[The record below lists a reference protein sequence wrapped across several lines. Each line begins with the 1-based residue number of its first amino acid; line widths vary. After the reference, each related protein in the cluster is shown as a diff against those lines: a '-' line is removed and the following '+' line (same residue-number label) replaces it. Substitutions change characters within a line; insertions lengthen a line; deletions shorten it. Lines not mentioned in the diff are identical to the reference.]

1 MVLDVLRVAA
11 RGAVHLKTSLQLL
24 ASATTRTSRLS
35 VRRRRLAST
44 INAANSEAT
53 LASEAAVAVSPTSLE
68 AELVAQAVQGAIE
81 RVAVLVDITHAII

>member
-35 VRRRRLAST
+35 VRRRRQAST

-53 LASEAAVAVSPTSLE
+53 LASGAASPTSSE
-68 AELVAQAVQGAIE
+68 AELVVEAVQGAIE